1 MKIEEVYVWIADVF
15 ELDPE
20 DISPE
25 MERDDIE
32 GWDSL
37 GMLSLMARLDEDF
50 EIMLE
55 EDDLDALQG
64 VQSIVELLQRNNKI
78 DENA

>member
-1 MKIEEVYVWIADVF
+1 MKIEEAFAWIADVF
-15 ELDPE
+15 ELDLE

-32 GWDSL
+32 AWDSL

-55 EDDLDALQG
+55 EDDLDTLQG
-64 VQSIVELLQRNNKI
+64 VQSIIDLLQRNNKI
-78 DENA
+78 VEQV